1 MLTYGITEI
10 QNKPSLIK
18 SMSLGEIVDRRA
30 HKSLGFFFAAKYED
44 YIKEAMERIEREE
57 KLLKLKKI
65 KNSTDWEFMESSID
79 DGL

>member
-10 QNKPSLIK
+10 QSKPSLIK
-18 SMSLGEIVDRRA
+18 SMTVGEIVDRRA
-30 HKSLGFFFAAKYED
+30 HKSLGFFISAKYES
-44 YIKEAMERIEREE
+44 YIKDAIQKIEYEE

-65 KNSTDWEFMESSID
+65 KNSTDWEFMESGID

>member
-10 QNKPSLIK
+10 QSKPSLIK
-18 SMSLGEIVDRRA
+18 SMTVGEIVDRRA
-30 HKSLGFFFAAKYED
+30 HKTLGFFIAVKYEE
-44 YIKEAMERIEREE
+44 YIKEAMKQIEREE

-65 KNSTDWEFMESSID
+65 KNNTDWEFLESGIE

>member
-10 QNKPSLIK
+10 QSKPSLIK
-18 SMSLGEIVDRRA
+18 SMTVGEIVDRRA
-30 HKSLGFFFAAKYED
+30 HKTLGFFIAAKYEA
-44 YIKEAMERIEREE
+44 YIKEAIEKIEHEE

-65 KNSTDWEFMESSID
+65 KYSTDWEFMESSID

>member
-1 MLTYGITEI
+1 MLSYGITEI
-10 QNKPSLIK
+10 QSKPSLIK
-18 SMSLGEIVDRRA
+18 SMTVGEIVDRRA
-30 HKSLGFFFAAKYED
+30 HKSLGFFIAAKYEE

-65 KNSTDWEFMESSID
+65 KHSTDWEFMESGVD

>member
-10 QNKPSLIK
+10 QSKPSLIK
-18 SMSLGEIVDRRA
+18 SMTVGEIVDRRA
-30 HKSLGFFFAAKYED
+30 HKSLGFFIAAKYEV
-44 YIKEAMERIEREE
+44 YIKEALERIEREE

-65 KNSTDWEFMESSID
+65 KNSTDWEFLESGVD

>member
-18 SMSLGEIVDRRA
+18 SMTVGEIVDRRA
-30 HKSLGFFFAAKYED
+30 HKSLGFFIAAKYEE
-44 YIKEAMERIEREE
+44 YIKDAIKQIEREE

-65 KNSTDWEFMESSID
+65 KNSTDWEFLESDID

>member
-10 QNKPSLIK
+10 QSKPSLIK
-18 SMSLGEIVDRRA
+18 SMTVGEIVDRRA
-30 HKSLGFFFAAKYED
+30 HKSLGFFIAAKYES
-44 YIKEAMERIEREE
+44 YIKDAIQKIEYEE

-65 KNSTDWEFMESSID
+65 KNSTDWEFMESGID

>member
-10 QNKPSLIK
+10 QSKPSLIK
-18 SMSLGEIVDRRA
+18 SMTVAEIVDRRA
-30 HKSLGFFFAAKYED
+30 HKSLGFFIAAKYEE
-44 YIKEAMERIEREE
+44 YIKDAIKQIEREE

-65 KNSTDWEFMESSID
+65 KNSTDWEFLESDID

>member
-10 QNKPSLIK
+10 QSKPSLIK
-18 SMSLGEIVDRRA
+18 SMTIGEIVDRRA
-30 HKSLGFFFAAKYED
+30 HKSLGFFISAKYEK
-44 YIKEAMERIEREE
+44 YIKEAMEKIEYEE

-65 KNSTDWEFMESSID
+65 KQSTDWEFLESGID